1 MDAKQAAGTSAQ
13 SGRKDARRNHARLLA
28 TARELFLEQGADA
41 SLDALA
47 RRAGVGIGTLY
58 RHFPTRQNLLE
69 ALLTESYDQLS
80 SQARELTGSASPDVA
95 LTTWLQA
102 FISEVTEVRGMA
114 ASVMATLR
122 DERSEVFTS
131 CSSMRAAG
139 EVLFREARYAG
150 HIPPEVEFLD
160 VLRLVGAIAMATEQE
175 PDVADRLLALALR
188 GLMPDAGTPVP
199 VAGAEAGGPGT
210 G

>member
-1 MDAKQAAGTSAQ
+1 MDAKQAARTSAQ

-69 ALLTESYDQLS
+69 ALLTESYDNLS
-80 SQARELTGSASPDVA
+80 SRARELTGSASPEVA

-102 FISEVTEVRGMA
+102 FITEVTEVRGMA

-131 CSSMRAAG
+131 CTSMRAAG
-139 EVLFREARYAG
+139 EVLFREAQRAG
-150 HIPPEVEFLD
+150 LIPPEVEFLD
-160 VLRLVGAIAMATEQE
+160 VLRLVGAIAMAAEQE

-188 GLMPDAGTPVP
+188 GLMPGAETPVP
-199 VAGAEAGGPGT
+199 AAGAEARGPGA